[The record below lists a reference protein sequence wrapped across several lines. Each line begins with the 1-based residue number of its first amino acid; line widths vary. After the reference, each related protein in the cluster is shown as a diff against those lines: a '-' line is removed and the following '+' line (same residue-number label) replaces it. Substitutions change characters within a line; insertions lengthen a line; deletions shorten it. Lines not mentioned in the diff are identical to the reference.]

1 MEENGKKLRER
12 FNEKVSDY
20 RKSRLFNIIQADL
33 WRNDIEATR
42 KTDLLINLVHE
53 ALTSGEHNLWTK
65 EEWEA
70 FLGAPRIR
78 TEQEKNGG
86 YCVKGTG
93 FGMPSNIWKPE
104 SVEMAFV
111 GRLEMTIVSPPGQ
124 STPKV
129 SSQRIELTKD
139 TFTAG
144 KGWSEKIGLAL
155 LAYAKEDYR
164 VKNCMNQYLSSDL
177 DTKTFLNPQLGP
189 KWHLQDLLDYNEEW
203 FWKYIKNV
211 IYLGSYQLDSL
222 FEDESLKSPLESENI
237 LTALGALK
245 GLLGR

>member
-1 MEENGKKLRER
+1 MEESGKKLRER
-12 FNEKVSDY
+12 FNERVSDY
-20 RKSRLFNIIQADL
+20 RKSRLFNIIQSDL
-33 WRNDIEATR
+33 WKKDIEATR
-42 KTDLLINLVHE
+42 KTDLLVNLVHE
-53 ALTSGEHNLWTK
+53 ALRSGEHNLWTK

-93 FGMPSNIWKPE
+93 FGMPFNTWKPE
-104 SVEMAFV
+104 NVEMAFV

-129 SSQRIELTKD
+129 SSQRVELTKD
-139 TFTAG
+139 TFTPG

-164 VKNCMNQYLSSDL
+164 VKNCMNQYLS
-177 DTKTFLNPQLGP
+177 
-189 KWHLQDLLDYNEEW
+189 LDYNEDW

-222 FEDESLKSPLESENI
+222 FEDESLKSPLESEDI

>member
-12 FNEKVSDY
+12 FNERVSDY
-20 RKSRLFNIIQADL
+20 RKSRLFNIIQSDL

-42 KTDLLINLVHE
+42 KTDLLVNLVHE
-53 ALTSGEHNLWTK
+53 ALRSGEHNLWTK

-93 FGMPSNIWKPE
+93 FGMPSNTWKPE
-104 SVEMAFV
+104 NVEMAFV

-129 SSQRIELTKD
+129 SSQRVELTKD

-144 KGWSEKIGLAL
+144 KGWSEKISLAL

-164 VKNCMNQYLSSDL
+164 VKNCMNQYLSPDL

-189 KWHLQDLLDYNEEW
+189 KWHLQDLLDYNEDW

-222 FEDESLKSPLESENI
+222 FEDESLKSPLESEDI

-245 GLLGR
+245 GLLRR